1 MLVLSLFEILSIYL
15 FQLALA
21 KIMDQGPVL
30 IMTFQAQQVSMLT
43 DKKGKAVEG
52 GIVSV
57 ILILVLLMTFF
68 ISFFNIPHG

>member
-1 MLVLSLFEILSIYL
+1 M

-57 ILILVLLMTFF
+57 ILFRFF
-68 ISFFNIPHG
+68 LIFGNFPPD

>member
-1 MLVLSLFEILSIYL
+1 MKHLSLFDVPIKTIFRIDVVFPYFNSAQQVVLFF

-30 IMTFQAQQVSMLT
+30 ILTFQAQQVSMLT

-52 GIVSV
+52 AVVS
-57 ILILVLLMTFF
+57 
-68 ISFFNIPHG
+68 